1 MPTFH
6 VLTVSPYLPVEVF
19 DQVLTEVERA
29 LEELGASRIW
39 VDPHGPPITVM
50 ADLPSSP
57 PDGSHPE
64 GCSAR

>member
-29 LEELGASRIW
+29 LEDLGAARVW
-39 VDPHGPPITVM
+39 VDPHGQPITVM
-50 ADLPSSP
+50 ADLPSPP
-57 PDGSHPE
+57 PDGSHSE
-64 GCSAR
+64 RTSAR